1 MSTLDNPDFQTTPV
15 SKWPIALRWGLIIG
29 LAGVAL
35 QLLWMTMGWI
45 SFSSNL
51 HSGNI
56 LLQVISFALS
66 VTLMTIGIRQ
76 YRDEHQEGYAS
87 FGQAFGTG
95 MMIVIV
101 MSVISALFVALY
113 MGDVKS
119 EAINEAIVQQFEES
133 GMDDEEM
140 EQAMQM
146 TKMFSGPVFLTISG
160 FFGSMFSGTLMALLA
175 AVFGKRERPVSY

>member
-1 MSTLDNPDFQTTPV
+1 MSTLDNPDFQTTPE
-15 SKWPIALRWGLIIG
+15 SKWPTALRWGLIIG

-35 QLLWMTMGWI
+35 QLLWMTMGWL

-51 HSGNI
+51 QASNI

-66 VTLMTIGIRQ
+66 VTLMSMGVRQ
-76 YRDEHQEGYAS
+76 YRDDHQDGYAS

-95 MMIVIV
+95 MMIAIVI
-101 MSVISALFVALY
+101 SVITALFFALY
-113 MGDVKS
+113 MGDIMS
-119 EAINEAIVQQFEES
+119 EAMNEAIVQQFEES

-140 EQAMQM
+140 EQAMEM

-160 FFGSMFSGTLMALLA
+160 FFGSMFNGTLMALLA